1 MELLHAE
8 PIVALD
14 HVNGLVLGPRFEV
27 VEDPRPAVDDVH
39 LELAVDN
46 PPSKNVSI
54 LDPHLTADTGWD
66 EAWLPETLPSPAVS
80 TSLIVD
86 RLPSPTRKLSV
97 LVHKKKSLR
106 RRLRR
111 RSWR

>member
-14 HVNGLVLGPRFEV
+14 HVNGLVRGPRFEV
-27 VEDPRPAVDDVH
+27 VEDPRPAVDDAH

-66 EAWLPETLPSPAVS
+66 ESLVAGDSSLSCRLDLANCPRRHLSLVCLCTKKRSLP
-80 TSLIVD
+80 
-86 RLPSPTRKLSV
+86 
-97 LVHKKKSLR
+97 